1 MRKRFEGDPLEALRG
16 VDPLVPGDLP
26 PDTSGHHARAL
37 FEEITTMDTMERT
50 HTENAAP
57 QRRPRFAL
65 ALGSV
70 AVVVAAVVGVT
81 LAIGGDGEPDT
92 IAGGVPIASAAMCV
106 EQYDLATLANRDIAF
121 DGTVNA
127 IDGDS
132 VTFDVNTWFAG
143 GSEDRVTLETSA
155 GMVDG
160 AITSVSGDG
169 ATLDVGS
176 RYLVSGSGGF
186 VWACG
191 FTMTYDSGIAGQWAQ
206 VFAG

>member
-1 MRKRFEGDPLEALRG
+1 
-16 VDPLVPGDLP
+16 
-26 PDTSGHHARAL
+26 
-37 FEEITTMDTMERT
+37 
-50 HTENAAP
+50 
-57 QRRPRFAL
+57 
-65 ALGSV
+65 
-70 AVVVAAVVGVT
+70 
-81 LAIGGDGEPDT
+81 
-92 IAGGVPIASAAMCV
+92 MCV
-106 EQYDLATLANRDIAF
+106 EQYDLTTLANRDIAF